1 MKIVKIGMRAKPE
14 VLLANTPRNEVTLFK
29 LRTLKR
35 KTKFEIVIGGESN
48 FL

>member
-1 MKIVKIGMRAKPE
+1 MKIVKMRMRAMPE

-35 KTKFEIVIGGESN
+35 KTKFEIEIKGESN